1 MLEQNNKIA
10 IGIDFGTCNSVVA
23 RMEGDKAQVILIDND
38 RYTERSVVA
47 FTNERRIIGTPAF
60 AKGTLNPQNTI
71 FEVKRLI
78 GKRMDDDTVNEDI
91 KSWPFIVSPDKDKK
105 PQVCVELRSE
115 DRRFYPE
122 QICAMI
128 LTKLRQ
134 EAEKKLGT
142 TVSKA
147 VITVPAAFNDAQR
160 QAVVDA
166 GKMANLEVL
175 RIINEPT
182 AAALAYAHE
191 NNLQWKEN
199 RKILVFDLG
208 GGTFDVSILEVRK
221 GELVVMCSRGDA
233 HLGGADFDNCLLQR
247 LVSKATQT
255 DLNPQAKWKLRRLCE
270 NVKIRLSMEEKCI
283 IGDNDDSPICAEI
296 LRSEFEQACGSLFER
311 VKEITNQCLRS
322 ARLTP
327 RDIEKVVL
335 VGGSTRIPKVR
346 KLLCNMFGDY
356 KISKAVNPDEA
367 VALGAAIQ
375 ASSFMRSQSS
385 GLMLKDCLPFSLG
398 VACEEGDLSF
408 ILFSGT
414 KLPAE
419 EEKVYTTNHEKLTL
433 HIYEG
438 ESKSASQN
446 VLLDKFE
453 VSFPSGAGRE
463 NHFPIKFRVDENNI
477 LIVTAGSTNHVVQRD
492 RKQFTDEEIS
502 AFIQVE
508 KDLQHQDE
516 AADKIDVLN
525 DKLTTLAFSFDAQK
539 QVEIWDWM
547 KENSDADSDVL
558 ERKIADLRQY
568 VYA

>member
-47 FTNERRIIGTPAF
+47 FKNERRIIGTPAF
-60 AKGTLNPQNTI
+60 AQGSSNPQITI

-78 GKRMDDDTVNEDI
+78 GKRMDDDTVREDI
-91 KSWPFIVSPDKDKK
+91 KSWPFIVSPDKDGK
-105 PQVCVELRSE
+105 PQVCVQI
-115 DRRFYPE
+115 RRKETRLYPE
-122 QICAMI
+122 QIGAMI
-128 LTKLRQ
+128 LTKLKR

-191 NNLQWKEN
+191 NNLHWKEN
-199 RKILVFDLG
+199 RNILVFDLG

-233 HLGGADFDNCLLQR
+233 HLGGADFENCLLQR
-247 LVSKATQT
+247 IVSKAPQT
-255 DLNPQAKWKLRRLCE
+255 DLNPQAEWKLRRLCE
-270 NVKIRLSMEEKCI
+270 NVKIRLSVEEKCI

-346 KLLCNMFGDY
+346 KLICNMFGDY
-356 KISKAVNPDEA
+356 TISKAVNPDEA

-375 ASSFMRSQSS
+375 ASSFMRSLSS

-398 VACEEGDLSF
+398 VACEESDLSF

-419 EEKVYTTNHEKLTL
+419 EEKV
-433 HIYEG
+433 
-438 ESKSASQN
+438 
-446 VLLDKFE
+446 
-453 VSFPSGAGRE
+453 
-463 NHFPIKFRVDENNI
+463 
-477 LIVTAGSTNHVVQRD
+477 
-492 RKQFTDEEIS
+492 
-502 AFIQVE
+502 
-508 KDLQHQDE
+508 
-516 AADKIDVLN
+516 
-525 DKLTTLAFSFDAQK
+525 
-539 QVEIWDWM
+539 
-547 KENSDADSDVL
+547 
-558 ERKIADLRQY
+558 
-568 VYA
+568 